1 MSSRET
7 VLAKLE
13 AARREL
19 LDLSGR
25 NRLLNTP
32 RRRTRTSRLD
42 VVDELSEEVFRHLV
56 TEGRAMSFLPAVEP
70 PESLP
75 EPTGESTAGDQSEG
89 VATESL
95 ITPVTPT
102 KESRIEQAPIET
114 NAVTLEFESS
124 GGEPD
129 FDGDD
134 APSDGPGLAQPED
147 DDEPEPED
155 DGPSPQH
162 VDDRLQTELSSEQ
175 LQKRLLKL
183 YYDART
189 FEEEQGV
196 NLLFLAMGFLKWID
210 VERDN
215 RERFAPLILVPVQL
229 QRRSARSRFRVRY
242 NEDEIATNLS
252 LQEKL
257 KVDCGITL
265 PDVGDMD
272 DFSPTAYFDAV
283 QQVVAEQDG
292 WEVRHNEMAI
302 WFFSFSKFLMYRD
315 LQPENWPTDVPLD
328 ENPLVTTL
336 LTDGFPTQR
345 SLCGDDESIDALL
358 DPLRTI
364 HVADA
369 DSSQAIAIEEVRRG
383 ANLVIQG
390 PPGTGKSQTITNLI
404 AAAVCDGKRVLFV
417 AEKMAA
423 LDVVRRRLGT
433 LGVGDACL
441 ELHSH
446 KSSKRVVL
454 RDLDETL
461 RLGQPIA
468 RDMEKHATELREV
481 RDRLNAH
488 ADAMSTPLEPS
499 GVAPFDAIGEL
510 SRLRSEISR
519 AQASGGPQPADT
531 GLVLPGCESWT
542 PDDRRVRVELLTEL
556 AAHLETLGVPG
567 EHPWRGVNRETI
579 LPTDLDRLLS
589 AIPPLLDGLQR
600 LGVQASELAGQLGTS
615 APVNAADVVSLLQL
629 TRRILA
635 APQLDT
641 EALASS
647 VWTERRREIANL
659 IEAGS
664 TLVAA
669 RERLSGV
676 VADVGWQVDVA
687 QSRIAIAAHGR
698 SWFRILN
705 GSYRQAMTT
714 LKGIL
719 AGPLP
724 RTLEERL
731 AILDA
736 LIDGQKALKAI
747 VNDDGGP
754 RIGAAAFGSAW
765 RADDSDWSHLSAI
778 WQWDVDAEQSGLPI
792 DHRAVV
798 PRLAGP
804 DEPVKLC
811 DHLESTLTET
821 TGRVDD
827 LVSALQLDIPV
838 AFDVASATE
847 IPLAS
852 LASRLSVWLEQRED
866 LSHWTA
872 FRLRWLKLELVG
884 LGPLAKFVFDG
895 RISSD
900 LLVTHFHLAVYEALT
915 REAFRQY
922 PEFAEFDGTDHE
934 QLIGRFSRLDM
945 DHMLLARR
953 EVAVTHFDQL
963 PRRAGNIG
971 EVGVLRREIQKK
983 RQHLPLRRLFAE
995 AGRAVQAVK
1004 PVFMMS
1010 PTSIAQFLEPGEVE
1024 FDLLVFDEASQV
1036 PPVDALGAIA
1046 RSHQIVV
1053 VGDSRQLP
1061 PTRFFQRAAE
1071 DDDTT
1076 TADEFQAGHMESI
1089 LTLCVA
1095 QNVPQRML
1103 RWHYRSRHHS
1113 LIDVSNREFY
1123 NSRLCVIPSPETES
1137 EELGLRFRF
1146 VEDGEFDRG
1155 GSATN
1160 RNEAR
1165 TVVDA
1170 VMEHAAKYPTRSLG
1184 VGTFSVS
1191 QRDAILDEL
1200 ERHRRD
1206 NLEFESFFAG
1216 DRYEPFFVKNLENI
1230 QGDER
1235 DVIFI
1240 SVGYAKDSEGKLTM
1254 HFGPLSNE
1262 GGERRLNVLITRSRS
1277 RCEVF
1282 SSIRPDEIDLSR
1294 TQAIGT
1300 RALKTFLETAAA
1312 GVVGRREISHD
1323 DEQAPL
1329 EEHIADM
1336 LTSRGWQV
1344 HRRIGVTGL
1353 FVDLA
1358 LVDPDRPGRY
1368 LLGIEC
1374 DGHDYSSAQ
1383 TARDRDRL
1391 RFQVLIRQ
1399 RWLLHR
1405 VWTVDWFQRP
1415 EEQLDAIIQ
1424 EAIAA
1429 KQNWSARDA
1438 AAAEKSELPEAE
1450 TTEPPPAIERR
1461 DDTPIGGE
1469 PLNEPYVEAAFIVTD
1484 SPPQDLPVDELAS
1497 TVRQVIEVEGPVHR
1511 DEVTRRVSGLF
1522 GLGRVGTRVSESVD
1536 AAIEHLSRS
1545 GGVEL
1550 EEEFLSLPDQSV
1562 RVRDRSKVESSN
1574 LRKPEMLPPSEI
1586 RAGLMRIV
1594 QTHFAVTRDEAIV
1607 ETGRLFGSRSTSAQL
1622 RDRIDG
1628 QITIMLGYGALKQ
1641 VGERIRC

>member
-13 AARREL
+13 AARRDL

-56 TEGRAMSFLPAVEP
+56 AEGRAMSFLPSVEP
-70 PESLP
+70 PELASK
-75 EPTGESTAGDQSEG
+75 ETGEPEVDRPLESQTPPNDPVDHPPIGINTA
-89 VATESL
+89 
-95 ITPVTPT
+95 
-102 KESRIEQAPIET
+102 
-114 NAVTLEFESS
+114 TLEFESS
-124 GGEPD
+124 GAEPD
-129 FDGDD
+129 FRGDD
-134 APSDGPGLAQPED
+134 IPSDGPLAQPEE
-147 DDEPEPED
+147 DETEPED

-215 RERFAPLILVPVQL
+215 RERFAPMILVPVQL

-252 LQEKL
+252 LQEKM

-265 PDVGDMD
+265 PSVEDMD

-283 QQVVAEQDG
+283 QQVIAEQDG

-315 LQPENWPTDVPLD
+315 LQPENWPADLPLD

-345 SLCGDDESIDALL
+345 SLCGDDESIDNLL

-364 HVADA
+364 YVADA

-461 RLGQPIA
+461 RFGQPIA
-468 RDMEKHATELREV
+468 RDIERHSAELRDV

-488 ADAMSTPLEPS
+488 ADAMSSPLEPS

-510 SRLRSEISR
+510 SRLRNVIS
-519 AQASGGPQPADT
+519 QAKSPQAASDST
-531 GLVLPGCESWT
+531 DVALPGCESWT
-542 PDDRRVRVELLTEL
+542 PDDRRDRVELLTEL

-579 LPTDLDRLLS
+579 LPTDLDRLLT
-589 AIPPLLDGLQR
+589 AIPPLLASVKD
-600 LGVQASELAGQLGTS
+600 LGDQATKLSAQLGMPGPVS
-615 APVNAADVVSLLQL
+615 AAEVQSLLQL
-629 TRRILA
+629 TRRIQR
-635 APQLDT
+635 APQLDA

-647 VWTERRREIANL
+647 VWTERRREIADL
-659 IEAGS
+659 IEAGT
-664 TLVAA
+664 TLVTA
-669 RERLSGV
+669 RLQLSGV
-676 VADVGWQVDVA
+676 VADVGWQADVTG
-687 QSRIAIAAHGR
+687 SRIAIAAHGR

-719 AGPLP
+719 SGPLP
-724 RTLEERL
+724 KSLDDRL
-731 AILDA
+731 AILDGVIA
-736 LIDGQKALKAI
+736 GQKALKTLE
-747 VNDDGGP
+747 DDDRGP
-754 RIGAAAFGSAW
+754 RVCAAAFGSVW
-765 RADDSDWSHLSAI
+765 RGDDSDWSHLSAI

-798 PRLAGP
+798 SRLA
-804 DEPVKLC
+804 DSRESVALC
-811 DHLESTLTET
+811 DHLESTLSETE
-821 TGRVDD
+821 RQVDD
-827 LVSALQLDIPV
+827 LVLALQLDIPV
-838 AFDVASATE
+838 AFDVASASE
-847 IPLAS
+847 IPLDR
-852 LASRLSVWLEQRED
+852 LAARLSAWQDQRED

-872 FRLRWLKLELVG
+872 FRLRWLKLEPVG
-884 LGPLAKFVFDG
+884 LGPLAALVFDG
-895 RISSD
+895 RIGAD

-915 REAFRQY
+915 REAFRQHSAFS
-922 PEFAEFDGTDHE
+922 EFNGTDHE
-934 QLIGRFSRLDM
+934 QLISRFSRLDM

-953 EVAVTHFDQL
+953 EVAITHFDRL

-971 EVGVLRREIQKK
+971 EVGVLRREIQKR

-1046 RSHQIVV
+1046 RSSQIVV

-1123 NSRLCVIPSPETES
+1123 NSRLWVIPSPETES
-1137 EELGLRFRF
+1137 EELGLRFRL

-1200 ERHRRD
+1200 EHRRRK

-1254 HFGPLSNE
+1254 NFGPLSNE

-1282 SSIRPDEIDLSR
+1282 SSIRSDEIDLSR

-1300 RALKTFLETAAA
+1300 QALKKLMETAES
-1312 GVVGRREISHD
+1312 GVVGRHEISHN
-1323 DEQAPL
+1323 DEPAPL

-1336 LTSRGWQV
+1336 LTARGWQV

-1383 TARDRDRL
+1383 TARERDRL
-1391 RFQVLIRQ
+1391 RFQVLLRQ

-1405 VWTVDWFQRP
+1405 VWTIDWLQRP

-1424 EAIAA
+1424 EAISA
-1429 KQNWSARDA
+1429 KQDWSARDA
-1438 AAAEKSELPEAE
+1438 SAAEK
-1450 TTEPPPAIERR
+1450 TEPTEADQVEPHPAIERR
-1461 DDTPIGGE
+1461 DDTPIDGDA
-1469 PLNEPYVEAAFIVTD
+1469 LNEPYVEAEFIVPD
-1484 SPPQDLPVDELAS
+1484 SPPQDLSVDELAS
-1497 TVRQVIEVEGPVHR
+1497 TVRQVVDVEGPVHR

-1522 GLGRVGTRVSESVD
+1522 GLGRVGSRVSEAVD
-1536 AAIEHLSRS
+1536 AAIDHLTQSE
-1545 GGVEL
+1545 GVEI
-1550 EEEFLSLPDQSV
+1550 EEDFLALPDQPV
-1562 RVRDRSKVESSN
+1562 RVRDRGKVESSN

-1586 RAGLMRIV
+1586 RAGLMKIV

-1622 RDRIDG
+1622 RERIDA

-1641 VGERIRC
+1641 TGERIRS